1 MGEYDSKVVSFQQES
16 GFVHQRALMNLARRE
31 LSRRAESDSKGR

>member
-16 GFVHQRALMNLARRE
+16 GFVHQRALMNW
-31 LSRRAESDSKGR
+31 RAASKRKVKA